1 MPHTHNTSSNQHDLP
16 ATQLQELAK
25 LIKIWGQEVGF
36 QQVGIT
42 DCDLSQYEPAFLAWL
57 EKKFHGTMAYMEQHG
72 SKRCH
77 PDELVPGTLRIIC
90 VRINYLPPQ
99 SDAITTLQDSSKAY
113 ISRYALG
120 GDYHRF
126 IRKKLDQL
134 ALRIQ
139 HEIGQ
144 FGYRAFSDSAP
155 ILEKPLAEKAGLGWS
170 GKNTLLLNKEAGSW
184 FFLGELFTDLPLPI
198 DTPNATDHCGKC
210 VACINICPTRAIVAP
225 NQLDARKCISYLTI
239 EHHGSIPEEFRALMG
254 NRIYGCDDCQLI
266 CPWNRYAT
274 ASSELQFQARGNLAD
289 ADLVELF
296 LWTEQQ
302 FLKRTEGSA
311 IRRIGYVRWLRNIA
325 VALGNAPTTPTIMAA
340 LKLRCQDESELV
352 REHVIWALQRHENKT
367 NQRADVVVAKLS
379 AQMNE
384 NY

>member
-1 MPHTHNTSSNQHDLP
+1 MPHTQNTSPNKVNLP
-16 ATQLQELAK
+16 ATKLQELVRS
-25 LIKIWGQEVGF
+25 IKEWGRELGF

-42 DCDLSQYEPAFLAWL
+42 DCDLSKYEADFLSWL
-57 EKKFHGTMAYMEQHG
+57 EKKFHGTMAYMAQHG

-77 PDELVPGTLRIIC
+77 PEELMPGTIRIIC
-90 VRINYLPPQ
+90 VRIDYLPPQ
-99 SDAITTLQDSSKAY
+99 SDAINILQDSSKAY

-134 ALRIQ
+134 ALRMQ
-139 HEIGQ
+139 QSIGE

-198 DTPNATDHCGKC
+198 DKPDVTDHCGKC

-266 CPWNRYAT
+266 CPWNRYAK
-274 ASSELQFQARGNLAD
+274 ASSELQFHARGNLAD

-296 LWTEQQ
+296 LWSEQQ
-302 FLKRTEGSA
+302 FLKKTEGSA
-311 IRRIGYVRWLRNIA
+311 IRRIGYERWLRNIA
-325 VALGNAPTTPTIMAA
+325 IALGNCPTTPAVMNA
-340 LKLRCQDESELV
+340 LQLRCQHTSPLV
-352 REHVIWALQRHENKT
+352 REHATWALERHKQGK
-367 NQRADVVVAKLS
+367 NQRTDVMVAKLS
-379 AQMNE
+379 AKMNE